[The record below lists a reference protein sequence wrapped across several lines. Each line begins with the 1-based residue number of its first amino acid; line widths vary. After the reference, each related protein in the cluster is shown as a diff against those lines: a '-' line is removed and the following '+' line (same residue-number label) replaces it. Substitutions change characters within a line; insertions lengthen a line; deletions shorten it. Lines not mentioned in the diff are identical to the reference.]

1 MFLFV
6 DRFLFRTKTN
16 SDLFEFTRDIFM
28 NWKQLSQS
36 HWRKPLIKNAIQI
49 QSILEIPFHI
59 SIDFHTFLLGSF
71 ILNLSCEGAH
81 CC

>member
-6 DRFLFRTKTN
+6 ERFLFRTKTN

-36 HWRKPLIKNAIQI
+36 HWRKLLIKNAIQI
-49 QSILEIPFHI
+49 KSIFEMPLYI
-59 SIDFHTFLLGSF
+59 SIYFHTFLIWQLYSESE
-71 ILNLSCEGAH
+71 L
-81 CC
+81 

>member
-6 DRFLFRTKTN
+6 ERFLFRTKTN

-28 NWKQLSQS
+28 NWKQFSQS

-49 QSILEIPFHI
+49 
-59 SIDFHTFLLGSF
+59 
-71 ILNLSCEGAH
+71 
-81 CC
+81 

>member
-6 DRFLFRTKTN
+6 ERFLFRTKTN

-36 HWRKPLIKNAIQI
+36 HWRKLLIKNAIQI
-49 QSILEIPFHI
+49 
-59 SIDFHTFLLGSF
+59 
-71 ILNLSCEGAH
+71 
-81 CC
+81 